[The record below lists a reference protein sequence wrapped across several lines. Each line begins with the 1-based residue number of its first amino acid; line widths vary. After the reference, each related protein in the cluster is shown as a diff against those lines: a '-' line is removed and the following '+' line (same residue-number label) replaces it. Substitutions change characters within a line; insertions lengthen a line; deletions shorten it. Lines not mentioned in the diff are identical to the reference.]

1 MRCRVAVDRRDRTG
15 RGLPPGRPALVRD
28 PPHPGNTPTNI
39 TASTVNEAGKLLNL
53 AVEEV
58 QHLARRDHDCGIVV
72 TRTGAGQFTVELS
85 EHVPYVKVCTFLTSE
100 LAESNVAKTVDS

>member
-1 MRCRVAVDRRDRTG
+1 MSSSGWPSRSNR
-15 RGLPPGRPALVRD
+15 PRPAAWPAGSGSRTS
-28 PPHPGNTPTNI
+28 PPRQHSTNI
-39 TASTVNEAGKLLNL
+39 TASTVNEAGKLPNL

-100 LAESNVAKTVDS
+100 LAESNVATTVDS